1 MLLDIYPQKIWP
13 TLALHA
19 RNDNVQKYKY
29 ASEAW
34 GAALHLIYV
43 QLQAMDGFLQE
54 TVGSITR
61 AKLYP
66 SAAFYN
72 TAGLLRR
79 PRTASLADQID
90 IGPKGTRRQRPSNEK
105 SGNKCGNFLRK
116 IKKPPQMGWLYF

>member
-34 GAALHLIYV
+34 GAALHLIFV
-43 QLQAMDGFLQE
+43 QLEASDGFLQE
-54 TVGSITR
+54 TAGSLTR
-61 AKLYP
+61 AKLCP
-66 SAAFYN
+66 LAGFYN

-90 IGPKGTRRQRPSNEK
+90 IGYNVKGEPVRQTPDGHKNRCHWICAGHKKSRP
-105 SGNKCGNFLRK
+105 
-116 IKKPPQMGWLYF
+116 